1 MISMKRVL
9 LLIASGFCALL
20 MIGGMIGYT
29 FEDSIDGVPVPMTG
43 TAVGFAD
50 EPLTESA
57 IPSALISPELTI
69 TWKEDVWVGLVTAEE
84 YNRCAPSDG
93 ISTTCGPSS
102 TNFAAGGPSTKDTKT
117 FTYDIGGDVYYP
129 VDGQSFGGT
138 ESSVD
143 VDYSIKVTL
152 AWPVIILFGALGT
165 GLQVLAYR
173 MR

>member
-1 MISMKRVL
+1 MMRVI
-9 LLIASGFCALL
+9 LLIGSGLCALL

-29 FEDSIDGVPVPMTG
+29 YEDSIDGVPVPMVAG
-43 TAVGFAD
+43 QVGFAD

-69 TWKEDVWVGLVTAEE
+69 TWKEDVWVGLVTEEE

-93 ISTTCGPSS
+93 ISTSCGPSS
-102 TNFAAGGPSTKDTKT
+102 TDFAAGGPSTEDSKT
-117 FTYDIGGDVYYP
+117 FTYDIGGDIYYP

-138 ESSVD
+138 ESTVD
-143 VDYSIKVTL
+143 VDYSVKVTL
-152 AWPVIILFGALGT
+152 AWPVIIFFGALGT

>member
-1 MISMKRVL
+1 MVRVI
-9 LLIASGFCALL
+9 LLIVSGLCALL

-29 FEDSIDGVPVPMTG
+29 YEDSIDGVPVPMVAG
-43 TAVGFAD
+43 QGGFAD

-69 TWKEDVWVGLVTAEE
+69 TWEADVWVGLVTQEE

-93 ISTTCGPSS
+93 ISSTCGPSS
-102 TNFAAGGPSTKDTKT
+102 TNFAAGGPSTDDSKT

-129 VDGQSFGGT
+129 VDGQAFGGT

-143 VDYSIKVTL
+143 VEYSV
-152 AWPVIILFGALGT
+152 
-165 GLQVLAYR
+165 
-173 MR
+173 

>member
-1 MISMKRVL
+1 MKRL
-9 LLIASGFCALL
+9 ILLIVSGLCALL
-20 MIGGMIGYT
+20 MIGGMFGYT
-29 FEDSIDGVPVPMTG
+29 YEDSIDNVPVPMTG

-69 TWKEDVWVGLVTAEE
+69 TWKADVWVGLVTEEE

-102 TNFAAGGPSTKDTKT
+102 TNFAAGGPSTKDAKT

-143 VDYSIKVTL
+143 VDYSVKVTL
-152 AWPVIILFGALGT
+152 AWPVIIFFGALGT

>member
-1 MISMKRVL
+1 MKRVI
-9 LLIASGFCALL
+9 LLIASGLCALL
-20 MIGGMIGYT
+20 MIGGMFGYT
-29 FEDSIDGVPVPMTG
+29 YEDSIDNIPVPMTG

-69 TWKEDVWVGLVTAEE
+69 TWKSDVWVGLVTEEE
-84 YNRCAPSDG
+84 YQRCAPSDG
-93 ISTTCGPSS
+93 ISTTCGPTS
-102 TNFAAGGPSTKDTKT
+102 TNFVAGGPSTKDAKT
-117 FTYDIGGDVYYP
+117 FTYHIGGDVYYP

-143 VDYSIKVTL
+143 VDYSVKVKFSWT
-152 AWPVIILFGALGT
+152 VIVFLGVLGT
-165 GLQVLAYR
+165 GLQVLSWQ

>member
-1 MISMKRVL
+1 
-9 LLIASGFCALL
+9 
-20 MIGGMIGYT
+20 
-29 FEDSIDGVPVPMTG
+29 MTG

-69 TWKEDVWVGLVTAEE
+69 SWKADVWVGLVTEEE

-102 TNFAAGGPSTKDTKT
+102 TNFAAGGPSTTNAKA
-117 FTYDIGGDVYYP
+117 FTYDTNGDVYYP
-129 VDGQSFGGT
+129 VDGQTILGS
-138 ESSVD
+138 ESSID
-143 VDYSIKVTL
+143 VDYSVKVTL
-152 AWPVIILFGALGT
+152 AWPVIIFFGALGT